1 MHNRA
6 VSTTLSYTL
15 TLSISALLIT
25 GLLVAGTDYVNDRRE
40 QVVREELTIIGHQVA
55 SDLSRADRLVRAGQ
69 SPTVRMNQTFP
80 DRVSGS
86 SYDVAVENQ
95 ETLVLTSTDPEV
107 SVTVSLEVKTDLR
120 SGSTA
125 DGGVVQIWYDKGPSP
140 SELVIT
146 DV

>member
-1 MHNRA
+1 MRNRA

-15 TLSISALLIT
+15 TLSIAALLIT

-40 QVVREELTIIGHQVA
+40 QVIRAELTIVGHQVA

-86 SYDVAVENQ
+86 GYDITVENQ
-95 ETLVLTSTDPEV
+95 ETLMLRSVDPEV
-107 SVTVSLEVKTDLR
+107 SVTVSLAVETSLVT
-120 SGSTA
+120 GTTA
-125 DGGVVQIWYDKGPSP
+125 DGGVVQISYTGSAL
-140 SELVIT
+140 EVT